1 MNTTIITARA
11 HRRHVRRRVALATR
25 YATLADMPRMLHVD
39 APAGDAAAEEV
50 HDQESDLYRAAA
62 EEALR
67 GLSAEDVEWARGE
80 HPRSPAVQA
89 AATWAARQ

>member
-1 MNTTIITARA
+1 MNNTMKTIRA
-11 HRRHVRRRVALATR
+11 HRRHVRRQVALAAR
-25 YATLADMPRMLHVD
+25 YATLADMPRAIHVD
-39 APAGDAAAEEV
+39 APAGDAAADEA

-62 EEALR
+62 ERALR
-67 GLSAEDVEWARGE
+67 GISAEDVEWARGE